1 MKMNENFMDGL
12 QLLAIKK
19 QKNYNLVAIL
29 TMIALTG
36 IMIVLLFSTIL
47 PWHNLLWTAIF
58 NIAILIGIYNIINE
72 IFFPEQ
78 YNIYL
83 FIVPE
88 DYSGWNMLYLV
99 STCVG
104 YDAEKNLISIK
115 LSNKVE
121 KACSKYLNM

>member
-47 PWHNLLWTAIF
+47 PWHNLLWTVIF

-88 DYSGWNMLYLV
+88 DYSGWNMLYLI